1 MRVRACV
8 RARACAVGGCMCVV
22 GAYICVCMV
31 ASVSVRRCVRVGGRE
46 GGREGGRGRME
57 TDMSSLVS
65 VELAKTFTV
74 NLKFECYI
82 SCVYS
87 IFFVLSIQQTV
98 SRSDSSR

>member
-46 GGREGGRGRME
+46 GGREGGE
-57 TDMSSLVS
+57 
-65 VELAKTFTV
+65 EWK
-74 NLKFECYI
+74 
-82 SCVYS
+82 
-87 IFFVLSIQQTV
+87 QT
-98 SRSDSSR
+98 